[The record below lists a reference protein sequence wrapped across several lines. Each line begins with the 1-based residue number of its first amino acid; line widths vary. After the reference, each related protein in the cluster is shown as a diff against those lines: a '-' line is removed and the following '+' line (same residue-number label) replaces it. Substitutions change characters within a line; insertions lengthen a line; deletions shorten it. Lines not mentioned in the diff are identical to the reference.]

1 MDSMSNIVYF
11 LERFMLVFLQIL
23 PIFLFVLLGYGFKQI
38 KYDISKELV
47 EFVMFFSLPALAIV
61 QIHELDIDS
70 SLFGVLYVAYS
81 ATFIAFGLS
90 LAVGYFLKLSR
101 KNLVTLMIVVIFGN
115 TSFVG
120 FSYIES
126 FYGSEDIVY
135 GLIYDQIA
143 SFLILLTFGVVLI
156 SWGGGANDSPKEI
169 LKKIF
174 FSPPLLAIIFAFTL
188 RDIAIPEFFMI
199 VLKKIELTLIPLV
212 TIIVGMKLELRDI
225 FKEFKLS
232 FIAVFMKL
240 LLVPFIVIF
249 GISFLFG
256 DIEPRWL
263 KISLLE
269 VTMPTMTMATVFA
282 IEGGLNKQ
290 LAINALAL
298 SILISFITIPLWNI
312 IVN

>member
-1 MDSMSNIVYF
+1 MA
-11 LERFMLVFLQIL
+11 VFLQIL
-23 PIFLFVLLGYGFKQI
+23 PIFIFVLLGYGFKHV

-61 QIHELDIDS
+61 QIHELSIDS
-70 SLFGVLYVAYS
+70 SLLGVLYVAYG
-81 ATFIAFGLS
+81 ATFVAFCLS
-90 LAVGYFLKLSR
+90 LVVGYFLKLSR
-101 KNLVTLMIVVIFGN
+101 KDLVTLMMVVIFGN

-156 SWGGGANDSPKEI
+156 SWGGGANDSPKKI

-174 FSPPLLAIIFAFTL
+174 LSPPLLAIIFAFAS
-188 RDIAIPEFFMI
+188 RDLAMPEFIMD
-199 VLKKIELTLIPLV
+199 VLRKVELTLIPLV
-212 TIIVGMKLELRDI
+212 TIIVGMKLEFKEI

-232 FIAVFMKL
+232 FIALFLKL
-240 LLVPFIVIF
+240 FLVPCIIIF
-249 GISFLFG
+249 SAMWFFGGI
-256 DIEPRWL
+256 DQKWL
-263 KISLLE
+263 KVSLLE
-269 VTMPTMTMATVFA
+269 VTMPSMTMATVFA

-298 SILISFITIPLWNI
+298 SILISFITIPLWNLVI
-312 IVN
+312 N